1 MVGTQLMSCRRFG
14 CRACERMR
22 VSECACVCV
31 CVHLCVCVMGVGY
44 AKKEQ
49 IEMG

>member
-22 VSECACVCV
+22 ESECACV
-31 CVHLCVCVMGVGY
+31 CVHLCVCVMGFGY